1 MIQEHGVRHMQ
12 SIQMVNPKDLEKV
25 PTFYQ
30 YVHHPIGHADN
41 HSYEIQVNRNKK
53 SIGLSFA
60 HPSGVDLLHRLVKD
74 CDILVENY
82 LPGALKK
89 YAMDYESVSKVNQGI
104 IYASITGYG
113 QTGPYRD
120 RAGYDVMVEA

>member
-1 MIQEHGVRHMQ
+1 MIQEHGVHHMQ
-12 SIQMVNPKDLEKV
+12 SIQMVNLKDLEKV

-30 YVHHPIGHADN
+30 YVHHSIGHADN